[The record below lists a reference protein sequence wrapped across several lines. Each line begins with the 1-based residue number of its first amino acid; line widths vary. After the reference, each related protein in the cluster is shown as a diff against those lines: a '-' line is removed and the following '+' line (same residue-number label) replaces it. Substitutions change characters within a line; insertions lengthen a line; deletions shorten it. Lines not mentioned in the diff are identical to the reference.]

1 MARQRCQW
9 DECNNLRL
17 TRKTALEGERERQE
31 ADASHHTK
39 DRWAPKEKLEGK
51 VEAGEKV

>member
-1 MARQRCQW
+1 M
-9 DECNNLRL
+9 RL
-17 TRKTALEGERERQE
+17 TGKTALEGERKRQE

-39 DRWAPKEKLEGK
+39 DRWAPKEKFEGK